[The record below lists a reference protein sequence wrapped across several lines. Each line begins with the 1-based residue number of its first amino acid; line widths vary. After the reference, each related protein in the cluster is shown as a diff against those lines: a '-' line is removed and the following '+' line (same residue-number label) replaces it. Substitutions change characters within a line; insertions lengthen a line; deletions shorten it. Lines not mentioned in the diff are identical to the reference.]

1 MISTKT
7 PGSYHLSSEDQAEKF
22 YVLWNHSNHGT
33 HEQQP
38 PKQVLNVGGSLFSYQ
53 CSMLERPLFIV
64 LDLLSQ
70 EPGDISLGVQ
80 QWLQDL
86 PSINK

>member
-1 MISTKT
+1 MVNSSGA
-7 PGSYHLSSEDQAEKF
+7 GSCHLSSEEQAEKF
-22 YVLWNHSNHGT
+22 FVLWNHSHHGG
-33 HEQQP
+33 HDQP
-38 PKQVLNVGGSLFSYQ
+38 PKQVLDVGGTSFAYQ

-70 EPGDISLGVQ
+70 EPGDVSQSVQ

-86 PSINK
+86 PSIHR